1 MLETTIGNHD
11 QNFLDKW
18 YLKLKQFSLSLME
31 DIVQVCDKTI
41 NGTLAKIRTTEKQ
54 HNRNSPLE
62 VFLGKG
68 ALKICSRS
76 TGQHPYRGVI
86 SIKLLCNRHKN
97 ENSKV
102 QFFEIYTKCYHSTYD
117 STRRWKTR
125 KAKKSSLVW
134 HFGT

>member
-31 DIVQVCDKTI
+31 DIVQFCDKTI
-41 NGTLAKIRTTEKQ
+41 NGTIAKISTTEKQ
-54 HNRNSPLE
+54 HNRSSPLE

-76 TGQHPYRGVI
+76 TGQHPY
-86 SIKLLCNRHKN
+86 
-97 ENSKV
+97 
-102 QFFEIYTKCYHSTYD
+102 
-117 STRRWKTR
+117 
-125 KAKKSSLVW
+125 
-134 HFGT
+134 